1 MSQLPDQ
8 LLKTSN
14 MNIMAQ
20 MDPNMNLMN
29 QVPLSQFIPNQPN
42 MNMNQNIPMPMAIQD
57 NNKPQ
62 NIGDTSN

>member
-14 MNIMAQ
+14 MNLMAQ
-20 MDPNMNLMN
+20 MDPKMNIIN

-42 MNMNQNIPMPMAIQD
+42 MPLNQNIPMPMAIQD